1 MLHNEQKQQAALQ
14 KGLPVFYYYSSDPFL
29 ARAAAEKTAAALLRE
44 EGGEYPT
51 GWPGAHGGGA
61 GDGSG
66 NHLVFWNPPHCRAAH
81 AAALSLLGKRHGG
94 IL

>member
-44 EGGEYPT
+44 EGESTRLDGPAPT
-51 GWPGAHGGGA
+51 
-61 GDGSG
+61 
-66 NHLVFWNPPHCRAAH
+66 VEE
-81 AAALSLLGKRHGG
+81 LSLIHISEPTRLSEASRMPSSA
-94 IL
+94 